1 MGRSRRGASP
11 LPDPPHLLNRDDRKL
26 VGRQDCTSLAFTV
39 VAEELSVNATL
50 SMFAGLLAL
59 SVYATADTV

>member
-1 MGRSRRGASP
+1 MTVVPP
-11 LPDPPHLLNRDDRKL
+11 LTAQL
-26 VGRQDCTSLAFTV
+26 VYVELDWTSFAYTV
-39 VAEELSVNATL
+39 VAEALSVNATL

>member
-1 MGRSRRGASP
+1 
-11 LPDPPHLLNRDDRKL
+11 
-26 VGRQDCTSLAFTV
+26 LALTV